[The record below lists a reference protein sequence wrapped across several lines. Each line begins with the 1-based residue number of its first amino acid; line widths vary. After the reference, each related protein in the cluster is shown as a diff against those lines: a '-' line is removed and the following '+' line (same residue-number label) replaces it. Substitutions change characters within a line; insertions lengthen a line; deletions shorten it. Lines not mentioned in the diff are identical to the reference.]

1 MWQILKFV
9 NIFMATHLKCDKNEF
24 IFIPMSVFK
33 QMLKIRVIIKIKE
46 EKEN

>member
-1 MWQILKFV
+1 
-9 NIFMATHLKCDKNEF
+9 MATRLKCDKNEF

-33 QMLKIRVIIKIKE
+33 QMLMIIKMKE